1 VAGLATAFGSG
12 AMTNS
17 IAELRKTDCI
27 FIIGSNT
34 SEAHPIIAI
43 EIMDAVR
50 NGKAKLVVAD
60 PRKIRMVD
68 FAHIWLRQKPG
79 TDVALINGM
88 LNIIIGEG
96 WYDTEFIRTRTEGFE
111 ELKESVKEYPPSV
124 VSQITGLS
132 VDDLYQA
139 ARLYAQSAKACIIY
153 AMGITQHTS
162 GTDNVWALANLAM
175 ATGNVGKEGAG
186 VYPLRGQNNVQG
198 ACDMGALPN
207 VFSGYQSVADLTIR
221 GKFEGAWKV
230 SLPTE
235 PGLTIVEIMRE
246 AEVGSVK
253 GIYIMGE
260 DPVLS
265 DPNSTHVVNALKK
278 LDFLVVQDILPSET
292 SKFADVVLPGV
303 SFAEKDGTF
312 TNTERRVQRVRKAIE
327 PIGDSKPDWVI
338 ISEIASRLGYQMKY
352 ENTDEIME
360 EIAFLT
366 PSYGGVHYDRLES
379 AGLQWPCRT
388 RDDQGT
394 KYLHG
399 GSFSGGLGKF
409 HPTYYR
415 EAVELPDQ
423 TYPFVLS
430 TGRIL
435 YHWHGGTMTRHSPGL
450 NDIEPEA
457 EVEINPEDA
466 KKLGNSE
473 GDLVE
478 LVSRRG
484 KIVTRVKVTDKSPEG
499 VAFMNFHFKEAP
511 VNVLTI
517 DTLDPVAKI
526 PELKVCS
533 IQINPAVAKE

>member
-1 VAGLATAFGSG
+1 
-12 AMTNS
+12 
-17 IAELRKTDCI
+17 
-27 FIIGSNT
+27 
-34 SEAHPIIAI
+34 
-43 EIMDAVR
+43 
-50 NGKAKLVVAD
+50 
-60 PRKIRMVD
+60 
-68 FAHIWLRQKPG
+68 
-79 TDVALINGM
+79 
-88 LNIIIGEG
+88 
-96 WYDTEFIRTRTEGFE
+96 
-111 ELKESVKEYPPSV
+111 
-124 VSQITGLS
+124 
-132 VDDLYQA
+132 
-139 ARLYAQSAKACIIY
+139 
-153 AMGITQHTS
+153 
-162 GTDNVWALANLAM
+162 M